1 MCFGDA
7 ASWDS
12 PAVLLLF
19 HKLVDR
25 LTQRVEGLLVVVLD
39 SVDDAVLDVVLQDH
53 LADVRDRCAHGGDL
67 DEALAAVPAVGD
79 QLPHGLQMA
88 EGAEYPVQDGLRVF
102 VHMAVAV
109 RGVVAVGMIVRLVV
123 GIRFVVQVGNVVLMQ
138 VRMVVRMLV
147 FHGGNAPYIINY
159 L

>member
-1 MCFGDA
+1 
-7 ASWDS
+7 
-12 PAVLLLF
+12 
-19 HKLVDR
+19 
-25 LTQRVEGLLVVVLD
+25 
-39 SVDDAVLDVVLQDH
+39 
-53 LADVRDRCAHGGDL
+53 
-67 DEALAAVPAVGD
+67 
-79 QLPHGLQMA
+79 
-88 EGAEYPVQDGLRVF
+88 
-102 VHMAVAV
+102 MAVAV